1 MDVLKFKDQNDLIH
15 ITDEL
20 KKYSIEDIKKAKEE
34 LEQNLSKYVKEDEIE
49 RVKENLNTIFKSLSK
64 INKSSS

>member
-1 MDVLKFKDQNDLIH
+1 MHSLKFRNNFDSIH
-15 ITDEL
+15 RTDEL
-20 KKYSIEDIKKAKEE
+20 KEHSIEDIKKAKEE
-34 LEQNLSKYVKEDEIE
+34 LEKDLSKYVKEDEIE